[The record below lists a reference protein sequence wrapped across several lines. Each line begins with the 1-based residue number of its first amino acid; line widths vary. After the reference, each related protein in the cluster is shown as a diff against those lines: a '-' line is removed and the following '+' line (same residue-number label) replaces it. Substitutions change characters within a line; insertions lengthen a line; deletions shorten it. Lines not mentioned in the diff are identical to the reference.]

1 MLINPPV
8 RIDGQTAHE
17 DRDKQIQEYNAE
29 GSSKFIFMLSTRSV
43 SCFYLPFIYFNDLNV
58 FFLGI
63 KLYRYLHTRT

>member
-43 SCFYLPFIYFNDLNV
+43 SCFLSFIYLF
-58 FFLGI
+58 
-63 KLYRYLHTRT
+63 